1 MWCLPAAGGWGE
13 GVVGSAVAIALIG
26 LGELIAAQHQPY
38 AQRVE
43 DKRYRDGL
51 DNGGHLGIV
60 QVVPAKVQEEGGG

>member
-1 MWCLPAAGGWGE
+1 MALAHEGE

-26 LGELIAAQHQPY
+26 PGELIAAQHQPY

-51 DNGGHLGIV
+51 DDGGHLGV
-60 QVVPAKVQEEGGG
+60 VHVVPAKVQEESGG